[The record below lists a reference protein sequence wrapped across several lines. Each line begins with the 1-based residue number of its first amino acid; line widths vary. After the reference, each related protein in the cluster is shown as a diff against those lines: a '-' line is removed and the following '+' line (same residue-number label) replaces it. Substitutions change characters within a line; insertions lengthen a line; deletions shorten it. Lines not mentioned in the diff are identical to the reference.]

1 MANFFQR
8 MLGATEEPKQ
18 AKPQA
23 QKKTE
28 QAARPKSSTKTET
41 TSRPS
46 PSPDK
51 PRSGTSRPEP
61 TTEQRPKSPT
71 MQKFQ
76 EELNSGDRARGA
88 TEDYNPWTDSDQ
100 AEGWKALGDSL
111 VREPSTTLSK
121 GGPVNSDQGIGRS
134 WALTRPRVERKAPKP
149 RPGLGSF
156 NVEHQTMEYD
166 DVLGL
171 SDRRQAAIEF
181 NTLLRDAVAA
191 DANDYNS
198 DLATDEDYTAR
209 MEAMFGKKRGS
220 ERYAP
225 RTMALL
231 ESLGLTDL
239 ESDFDEYLD
248 GRGYIDDQSVAALEY
263 SGGDGAT
270 RRQSHA
276 RAITDAM
283 SSQISSAL
291 QRGQSVLDGLQA
303 RDSDLFGAARVNI
316 PDEAAPWL
324 DALFNA
330 SQSST
335 IDAEKFASMVYD
347 IENELGVSSATTANY
362 LDNRLRALT
371 RDIKGGRATTADG
384 FLSPEEIR
392 AKFLTPGGA

>member
-8 MLGATEEPKQ
+8 MFGAAEEPKQ
-18 AKPQA
+18 DKPQA

-46 PSPDK
+46 PSPEK
-51 PRSGTSRPEP
+51 PP
-61 TTEQRPKSPT
+61 
-71 MQKFQ
+71 
-76 EELNSGDRARGA
+76 
-88 TEDYNPWTDSDQ
+88 
-100 AEGWKALGDSL
+100 
-111 VREPSTTLSK
+111 TLSK
-121 GGPVNSDQGIGRS
+121 SDPSNSDQGRGRS
-134 WALTRPRVERKAPKP
+134 WALENPRQEEAQGSEDGSSSGLGRFLTLGVEVQKNTPSVQVAPIAAEQREAREKKLEALKP
-149 RPGLGSF
+149 RPGLGSL

-198 DLATDEDYTAR
+198 DLATDEGYTAR

-239 ESDFDEYLD
+239 KSDFDEYLD

-276 RAITDAM
+276 KAITDAM

-303 RDSDLFGAARVNI
+303 RDSDLFGSARVNI
-316 PDEAAPWL
+316 PEEAAPWL

-335 IDAEKFASMVYD
+335 IDAEKFASMVHD